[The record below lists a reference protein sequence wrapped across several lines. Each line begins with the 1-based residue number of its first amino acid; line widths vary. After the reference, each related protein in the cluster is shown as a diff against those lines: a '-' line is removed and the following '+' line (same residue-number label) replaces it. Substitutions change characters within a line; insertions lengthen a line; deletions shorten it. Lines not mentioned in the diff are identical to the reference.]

1 MEKGEI
7 CDAIRDFLDG
17 HDYQYEYHADTQ
29 NIVSGFSVDCKLRN
43 VQTWWDILD
52 DAFLLYGISPISAS
66 PDNLGEVLKYV
77 AMINYGLIPANFE
90 VDVGDGEI
98 RSKIW
103 IPLAETE
110 TVSEESIQGALS
122 FTLTLFERFGDGF
135 AVLAMGFSDAETE
148 FKKAMKAIAEE
159 E

>member
-1 MEKGEI
+1 MEREQI

-17 HDYQYEYHADTQ
+17 HDLRYEYRADTHCL
-29 NIVSGFSVDCKLRN
+29 VSGFSLDCKLRE
-43 VQTWWDILD
+43 VQTLWSILD
-52 DAFLLYGISPISAS
+52 DAVLLYGVSPVNAG
-66 PDNLGEVLKYV
+66 PDNLGEVLKYA

-103 IPLAETE
+103 VPLAETD
-110 TVSEESIQGALS
+110 TLSEESIQGCLA
-122 FTLTLFERFGDGF
+122 FTLSLFERFGDGF
-135 AVLAMGFSDAETE
+135 AALAMGFSDAETE
-148 FKKAMKAIAEE
+148 FGKAMEAEGEE